1 MDLAGAEG
9 DGLLDGRIALVLNL
23 AGTGEVDRL
32 ERGNVDH
39 GFAAMVIHA
48 ADLQPREQGVQRALD
63 DQQIRLVQ
71 CLKNIGS
78 INLLATDD
86 RQNAIIQYI
95 YS

>member
-23 AGTGEVDRL
+23 AGTVGLRP

-48 ADLQPREQGVQRALD
+48 ADLQP
-63 DQQIRLVQ
+63 
-71 CLKNIGS
+71 
-78 INLLATDD
+78 
-86 RQNAIIQYI
+86 
-95 YS
+95 